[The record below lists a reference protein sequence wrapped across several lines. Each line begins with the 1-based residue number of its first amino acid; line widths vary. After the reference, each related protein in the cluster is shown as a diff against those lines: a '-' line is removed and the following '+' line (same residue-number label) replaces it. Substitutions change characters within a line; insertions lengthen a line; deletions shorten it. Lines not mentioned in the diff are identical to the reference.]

1 MQQLPATEVSKS
13 KRDGWQAS
21 TVFPLGHVDLAGD
34 GIIERKGE
42 RMLTVHTWKSGRG
55 GVMTQASV
63 SLHQPDGCT
72 SHVIFGD
79 FSERL
84 ADDRGAKCTEK
95 NVREQH
101 ARILSGIEGVLAK
114 AKAFYEKQDA
124 EKREQAAGNAERNT
138 ARTERAHADAALDEG
153 QTVL

>member
-1 MQQLPATEVSKS
+1 MNETVFSKS

-21 TVFPLGHVDLAGD
+21 TVFDIGPVNLEGE
-34 GIIERKGE
+34 GIITRQGERK
-42 RMLTVHTWKSGRG
+42 LTVHTWKGSRG

-72 SHVIFGD
+72 SHILYGD
-79 FSERL
+79 YSERL
-84 ADDRGAKCTEK
+84 ADDRGARCTEK
-95 NVREQH
+95 TVREQH
-101 ARILSGIEGVLAK
+101 ARILGGIDGVLAK

-124 EKREQAAGNAERNT
+124 EKRELAERNT
-138 ARTERAHADAALDEG
+138 ARIERAHADAAHDQG